1 LHALSEGTSYP
12 ETSPY
17 LDQKQPPRVGE
28 RGKRPPRGPV
38 SASRPPG
45 RRDAD
50 GSVPSRPLLRRPV
63 SSGAYARVP
72 CWWSARRWI
81 EHVERVYRRH
91 YLLVRHQLVATTGGG
106 ISLPAVLAVAA
117 AHAAAA
123 DFTTGRNSWPLLGQS
138 GADRGM
144 TAATGRG
151 ERTISRARTFLR
163 LVGLATEVQAGR
175 QRTLLERLDSAE
187 RGDKSRG
194 WTAVYALHHT
204 STHPVDNPVCITAG
218 QSPDGTPPRSG
229 LVPSSS
235 LGESVVSTSA
245 KHPSGSVD
253 GAPRRASTH
262 EGVRA
267 GACDPGG
274 VGLALSKA
282 LRAHPECPGWIR
294 RYSPHAYTAALS
306 RWAQAGWT
314 ARDVIQHLNDV
325 ATTGFRVYDAPRNPV
340 KYLLAL
346 LHRGDIGERP
356 TLWRDAHAAAETAAE
371 TAAAAERIAAA
382 PAQLAAATE
391 ARNIGRA
398 ALDGA
403 GRAQVRA
410 ILTDRRG
417 RRR

>member
-1 LHALSEGTSYP
+1 M
-12 ETSPY
+12 
-17 LDQKQPPRVGE
+17 
-28 RGKRPPRGPV
+28 
-38 SASRPPG
+38 
-45 RRDAD
+45 
-50 GSVPSRPLLRRPV
+50 
-63 SSGAYARVP
+63 P
-72 CWWSARRWI
+72 CWCSARRWI

-123 DFTTGRNSWPLLGQS
+123 DFATGRNSGPLLGQS
-138 GADRGM
+138 GAERGM

-187 RGDKSRG
+187 RGDKNRG

-204 STHPVDNPVCITAG
+204 RTHPVDNPVRIGVG
-218 QSPDGTPPRSG
+218 QPSDGTPPHSG
-229 LVPSSS
+229 LVSTPS
-235 LGESVVSTSA
+235 LEERVVSTGA
-245 KHPSGSVD
+245 DHPSGSAD
-253 GAPRRASTH
+253 GAPRRASTRGGVR
-262 EGVRA
+262 EGVY
-267 GACDPGG
+267 DPGG

-294 RYSPHAYTAALS
+294 RYSPHAYTAALT

-314 ARDVIQHLNDV
+314 ARDVVQHLTDV
-325 ATTGFRVYDAPRNPV
+325 TTTGFRVYDTPRNPV

-346 LHRGDIGERP
+346 LHRGDIGDRP
-356 TLWRDAHAAAETAAE
+356 TLWRDAHAAAE

-391 ARNIGRA
+391 ARTIGRA
-398 ALDGA
+398 ALNGA

-417 RRR
+417 RGR

>member
-1 LHALSEGTSYP
+1 LLALSEGTSYP
-12 ETSPY
+12 ETSPD
-17 LDQKQPPRVGE
+17 LDQNQSPRVGE
-28 RGKRPPRGPV
+28 RGKRPPRGAV
-38 SASRPPG
+38 AASRPQG
-45 RRDAD
+45 RRDAH
-50 GSVPSRPLLRRPV
+50 GSVPLRPLLRRPV
-63 SSGAYARVP
+63 SSGVYARVP
-72 CWWSARRWI
+72 CWCSAQRWL

-123 DFTTGRNSWPLLGQS
+123 DFGTGRNSGPLLGQT
-138 GADRGM
+138 GAERGM

-175 QRTLLERLDSAE
+175 HRTLLERLDSAE
-187 RGDKSRG
+187 RGDKNRG

-204 STHPVDNPVCITAG
+204 STHPVDKPVGIGAG

-235 LGESVVSTSA
+235 LGKRVVSTGA
-245 KHPSGSVD
+245 EHPSGSVD
-253 GAPRRASTH
+253 GAPRRASTRGRVR
-262 EGVRA
+262 EGT
-267 GACDPGG
+267 CDPGG
-274 VGLALSKA
+274 VGLALSTA

-294 RYSPHAYTAALS
+294 RYSPHAYTGALTG
-306 RWAQAGWT
+306 WAQAGWT
-314 ARDVIQHLNDV
+314 ARDVIQHLDDV
-325 ATTGFRVYDAPRNPV
+325 ATTGFRVYDTPRNPV

-356 TLWRDAHAAAETAAE
+356 TLWRDAHAAAETAA
-371 TAAAAERIAAA
+371 AAERIAAA
-382 PAQLAAATE
+382 PTQLAAAAE
-391 ARNIGRA
+391 ARVVGRA
-398 ALDGA
+398 ALDGV

-410 ILTDRRG
+410 ILTDRQGG
-417 RRR
+417 RW

>member
-1 LHALSEGTSYP
+1 M
-12 ETSPY
+12 
-17 LDQKQPPRVGE
+17 
-28 RGKRPPRGPV
+28 
-38 SASRPPG
+38 
-45 RRDAD
+45 
-50 GSVPSRPLLRRPV
+50 PSRPLLRRPV

-72 CWWSARRWI
+72 CWWSAQRWL

-123 DFTTGRNSWPLLGQS
+123 DFTTGRNSWPLLGQT

-187 RGDKSRG
+187 RGDKARG

-204 STHPVDNPVCITAG
+204 STHPVDNPVRIGAG
-218 QSPDGTPPRSG
+218 QSPDGAPPRSG
-229 LVPSSS
+229 LVPNSS
-235 LGESVVSTSA
+235 LEERVVSTRA
-245 KHPSGSVD
+245 EHPSGSAD
-253 GAPRRASTH
+253 GAPRRASTGQ
-262 EGVRA
+262 GVREGA
-267 GACDPGG
+267 GDPGG

-294 RYSPHAYTAALS
+294 RYSPHAYTAALT

-314 ARDVIQHLNDV
+314 DRDVIQHLTDV
-325 ATTGFRVYDAPRNPV
+325 ATTGFRVYDTPRNPV

-356 TLWRDAHAAAETAAE
+356 TLWRDAHAAAETA
-371 TAAAAERIAAA
+371 TAADRIAAT
-382 PAQLAAATE
+382 PAQLAAAAT
-391 ARNIGRA
+391 AREVGRA

>member
-1 LHALSEGTSYP
+1 LRALSEGTSYP

-50 GSVPSRPLLRRPV
+50 GSMPSRPLLRRPV

-72 CWWSARRWI
+72 CWWSAQRWL

-123 DFTTGRNSWPLLGQS
+123 DFTTGRNSWPLLGQT

-204 STHPVDNPVCITAG
+204 STHPVDNPVRIAAG

-229 LVPSSS
+229 LVASSS
-235 LGESVVSTSA
+235 LEERVVSTRA
-245 KHPSGSVD
+245 EHPSGSAD
-253 GAPRRASTH
+253 DAPRRASTRGEVR
-262 EGVRA
+262 EGV
-267 GACDPGG
+267 GDPGG

-294 RYSPHAYTAALS
+294 RYSPHAYTAALT

-314 ARDVIQHLNDV
+314 ARDVIQHLTDV
-325 ATTGFRVYDAPRNPV
+325 ATTGFRVYDTPRNPV

-356 TLWRDAHAAAETAAE
+356 TLWRDAHAAAETAA
-371 TAAAAERIAAA
+371 AAQRIAAT
-382 PAQLAAATE
+382 PAQLAAAAT
-391 ARNIGRA
+391 AREVGRA
-398 ALDGA
+398 ALDRA

-410 ILTDRRG
+410 ILTERRG
-417 RRR
+417 R

>member
-1 LHALSEGTSYP
+1 
-12 ETSPY
+12 
-17 LDQKQPPRVGE
+17 
-28 RGKRPPRGPV
+28 
-38 SASRPPG
+38 
-45 RRDAD
+45 
-50 GSVPSRPLLRRPV
+50 VPSRPLLRRPV

-72 CWWSARRWI
+72 CWWSAQRWL

-123 DFTTGRNSWPLLGQS
+123 DFTTGRNSWPLLGQT

-204 STHPVDNPVCITAG
+204 STHPVDNPVRIAAG

-229 LVPSSS
+229 LVASSS
-235 LGESVVSTSA
+235 LEGRVVSTRA
-245 KHPSGSVD
+245 EHPSGSAD
-253 GAPRRASTH
+253 GAPRRTSTRG
-262 EGVRA
+262 GVREGA
-267 GACDPGG
+267 GDPGG

-294 RYSPHAYTAALS
+294 RYSPHAYTAALT

-314 ARDVIQHLNDV
+314 ARDLIQHLDDV
-325 ATTGFRVYDAPRNPV
+325 ATTGFRVYDTPRNPV

-356 TLWRDAHAAAETAAE
+356 TLWRDAHAAAETAA
-371 TAAAAERIAAA
+371 AAQRIAAT
-382 PAQLAAATE
+382 PAQLAAAAT
-391 ARNIGRA
+391 AREVGRA

-410 ILTDRRG
+410 ILTERRG
-417 RRR
+417 R

>member
-1 LHALSEGTSYP
+1 M
-12 ETSPY
+12 
-17 LDQKQPPRVGE
+17 PP
-28 RGKRPPRGPV
+28 
-38 SASRPPG
+38 
-45 RRDAD
+45 
-50 GSVPSRPLLRRPV
+50 RPLLRRPV
-63 SSGAYARVP
+63 SPGAYARVP
-72 CWWSARRWI
+72 CWCSARRWI

-123 DFTTGRNSWPLLGQS
+123 DFHTGRNSGPLLGQT
-138 GADRGM
+138 GAERGM
-144 TAATGRG
+144 TATTGRG

-187 RGDKSRG
+187 RGDKNRG

-204 STHPVDNPVCITAG
+204 RTHPVDNTVRITAA
-218 QSPDGTPPRSG
+218 QPPDGTPPRSG
-229 LVPSSS
+229 LVPAPS
-235 LGESVVSTSA
+235 LGERVVSTGA
-245 KHPSGSVD
+245 EHPSGSVD
-253 GAPRRASTH
+253 GAPRRTSTQGGFR
-262 EGVRA
+262 EG
-267 GACDPGG
+267 GCDPGG

-314 ARDVIQHLNDV
+314 ARDVIQHLDDV
-325 ATTGFRVYDAPRNPV
+325 ATTGFRVYDTPRNPV

-356 TLWRDAHAAAETAAE
+356 TLWRDAHTAAD
-371 TAAAAERIAAA
+371 TVAAAERNAAA
-382 PAQLAAATE
+382 PAQAAAATE
-391 ARNIGRA
+391 ARTIGRA
-398 ALDGA
+398 ALDGP
-403 GRAQVRA
+403 GRAQVQA
-410 ILTDRRG
+410 ILTDRQRD
-417 RRR
+417 RR

>member
-1 LHALSEGTSYP
+1 MPTGL
-12 ETSPY
+12 
-17 LDQKQPPRVGE
+17 
-28 RGKRPPRGPV
+28 
-38 SASRPPG
+38 
-45 RRDAD
+45 
-50 GSVPSRPLLRRPV
+50 
-63 SSGAYARVP
+63 YARVP
-72 CWWSARRWI
+72 CWWSAERWLA
-81 EHVERVYRRH
+81 HVERVYRRH
-91 YLLVRHQLVATTGGG
+91 YMLVRHQLVATTGGG
-106 ISLPAVLAVAA
+106 ISLPTVLAVAA

-123 DFTTGRNSWPLLGQS
+123 DFTTGRNSWPLLGQT
-138 GADRGM
+138 GAERGM
-144 TAATGRG
+144 TATTGLG

-187 RGDKSRG
+187 RGDKARG

-204 STHPVDNPVCITAG
+204 STHPVDNPVRIGAG
-218 QSPDGTPPRSG
+218 QSPDGAPPRSG
-229 LVPSSS
+229 LVPNSS
-235 LGESVVSTSA
+235 LEERVVSTRA
-245 KHPSGSVD
+245 EHPSGSAD
-253 GAPRRASTH
+253 GAPRRASTGQ
-262 EGVRA
+262 GVREGA
-267 GACDPGG
+267 GDPGG

-294 RYSPHAYTAALS
+294 RYSPHAYTAALT

-314 ARDVIQHLNDV
+314 DRDVIQHLTDV
-325 ATTGFRVYDAPRNPV
+325 ATTGFRVYDTPRNPV

-356 TLWRDAHAAAETAAE
+356 TLWRDAHAAAETA
-371 TAAAAERIAAA
+371 TAADRIAAT
-382 PAQLAAATE
+382 PAQLAAAAT
-391 ARNIGRA
+391 AREVGRA